1 MKKSM
6 VILAVMQTVMLTV
19 SSLRPAAASLR
30 EPPTILASAD
40 VRSEWREERVGNWV
54 NIAHRGASGYAPENT
69 MASFQKAF
77 EMGADMLELDVQ
89 LSRDGHVV
97 VIHDSDVERTSN
109 GQGEVGAL
117 SLQELKSLDV
127 GAWYHPDYAGETIP
141 TLDEVMERFGGEI
154 GLLIELKLPS
164 RYPGIEEKV
173 ADVLKRKAPAA
184 SRLRDTSRMIMVQSA
199 DTDSLRRFHELMPE
213 IPLGIVATSS
223 KELSKERLQEFSSYA
238 DYMNV
243 SVKLVSRSLI
253 RKIHE
258 AGMKTF
264 VWTIR
269 DVLQIPFLMES
280 GVDGIITDYPDRV
293 PVSYLNHRARS

>member
-30 EPPTILASAD
+30 ESPHTLASAD
-40 VRSEWREERVGNWV
+40 VRSEWREELSGDWV

-77 EMGADMLELDVQ
+77 DMGADMLELDVQ
-89 LSRDGHVV
+89 LSRDGHA
-97 VIHDSDVERTSN
+97 VIMHDSDVERTSN
-109 GQGEVGAL
+109 GRGEVGAL
-117 SLQELKSLDV
+117 SLQELKSLDA
-127 GAWYHPDYAGETIP
+127 GAWYHTNYSGETIP
-141 TLDEVMERFGGEI
+141 TLEEVVERFGGEI

-173 ADVLKRKAPAA
+173 AEVLKRKAPEA
-184 SRLRDTSRMIMVQSA
+184 SRPQDVSRMIMVQSA
-199 DTDSLRRFHELMPE
+199 DTDSLRRFHALMPE
-213 IPLGIVATSS
+213 VPLGIVVTSS
-223 KELSKERLQEFSSYA
+223 KELSKERLQEFSSFAGYI
-238 DYMNV
+238 NV